1 MVAQQCRGET
11 LRLVSSRSATTTT
24 LWDRGGD
31 TGHRMGHRS
40 SWPHLEEVDE
50 EVGVGGRLLVVEEE
64 APVEGGDQQ
73 GEAGEGL
80 QAGSTSCR
88 LVVCEGWEG
97 PGHRRGEEP
106 AGVQEEAGGPPG
118 GTATSTFEY
127 SYRKW
132 HTDFV

>member
-1 MVAQQCRGET
+1 MVAQQCRGES

-73 GEAGEGL
+73 GQAGEGL
-80 QAGSTSCR
+80 QAGNTSCR
-88 LVVCEGWEG
+88 LVLCEGWG
-97 PGHRRGEEP
+97 GTWPSPWRGTSWC
-106 AGVQEEAGGPPG
+106 AGGG
-118 GTATSTFEY
+118 WRAAWGHCYFHLWIFLQKMA
-127 SYRKW
+127 
-132 HTDFV
+132 H